1 MNKIK
6 FDKNAQ
12 IAVFGL
18 GKFGRSIAAT
28 LYENGM
34 QVLCCDVNPALVQ
47 EATEY
52 CTYAIE
58 ADVTDPTVL
67 TKIGLGN
74 FDAVIVA
81 FSRDFEAAV
90 ITCMIAK
97 EMKIPFVMAKANG
110 IRQKKIMENI
120 GVDRVV
126 LPEMEMGERIAYQF
140 ITNDPMEYIH
150 RSEEYEIIEM
160 HPKPGWIGKTL
171 QKLALR
177 QSEGINILAIIR
189 EGKVM
194 AVLGAQSEIKENDN
208 LIVLKLLSQ
217 Q

>member
-1 MNKIK
+1 MKKMK
-6 FDKNAQ
+6 FDETAQ
-12 IAVFGL
+12 FAVLGL
-18 GKFGRSIAAT
+18 GKFGRSIAST

-34 QVLCCDVNPALVQ
+34 QVLCCDINPALVQ

-52 CTYAIE
+52 CTCAIE
-58 ADVTDPTVL
+58 ADVTDPSTL
-67 TKIGLGN
+67 AKMGLGN

-81 FSRDFEAAV
+81 ISGDFEAAI

-97 EMKIPFVMAKANG
+97 EMNIPFVMAKANG
-110 IRQKKIMENI
+110 LRQKKIMENI

-150 RSEEYEIIEM
+150 RSDEYEIIEM
-160 HPKPGWIGKTL
+160 HPKSSWIGKTL

-189 EGKVM
+189 DGKVT
-194 AVLGAQSEIKENDN
+194 AVLSPQTEIMENDN
-208 LIVLKLLSQ
+208 LIVLRTL
-217 Q
+217 

>member
-1 MNKIK
+1 MNKMK

-12 IAVFGL
+12 IAVLGL

-28 LYENGM
+28 LHENGL
-34 QVLCCDVNPALVQ
+34 QVLCCDINPALVQ
-47 EATEY
+47 EAAEY
-52 CTYAIE
+52 CTYAVE
-58 ADVTDPTVL
+58 ADVTDPSSL
-67 TKIGLGN
+67 SKMGLGN
-74 FDAVIVA
+74 FDTVVVA
-81 FSRDFEAAV
+81 FSSDFEAAI

-97 EMKIPFVMAKANG
+97 EMKIPFVLAKANG

-160 HPKPGWIGKTL
+160 HPKHNWIGKTL

-177 QSEGINILAIIR
+177 QTEGINILAIIR
-189 EGKVM
+189 DSKVM
-194 AVLGAQSEIKENDN
+194 AVLGPQTEIKETDN
-208 LIVLKLLSQ
+208 LIVLKML
-217 Q
+217 

>member
-1 MNKIK
+1 MNKLK

-12 IAVFGL
+12 IAVLGL

-28 LYENGM
+28 LHENGI
-34 QVLCCDVNPALVQ
+34 QVLCCDINPALVQ

-52 CTYAIE
+52 CTFAIE
-58 ADVTDPTVL
+58 ADVTDPSAL
-67 TKIGLGN
+67 SKLGLGN
-74 FDAVIVA
+74 FDAVVVA
-81 FSRDFEAAV
+81 FSSDFEAAI

-97 EMKIPFVMAKANG
+97 EMNIPFVLAKANG
-110 IRQKKIMENI
+110 VRQKKIMENI

-126 LPEMEMGERIAYQF
+126 LPEMEMGERIAYQI

-160 HPKPGWIGKTL
+160 HPKQSWTGKTL

-189 EGKVM
+189 DSKVM
-194 AVLGAQSEIKENDN
+194 AVLGPHTEIMEDDN
-208 LIVLKLLSQ
+208 LIVLKML
-217 Q
+217 

>member
-1 MNKIK
+1 MNKLK
-6 FDKNAQ
+6 FDKNTQ
-12 IAVFGL
+12 IAVLGL

-28 LYENGM
+28 LHENGI
-34 QVLCCDVNPALVQ
+34 QVLCCDINPALVQ

-58 ADVTDPTVL
+58 ADVTDPSAL
-67 TKIGLGN
+67 SKIGLGN

-81 FSRDFEAAV
+81 FSSDFEAAI

-110 IRQKKIMENI
+110 VRQKKIMENI

-160 HPKPGWIGKTL
+160 HPKHNWIGKTL

-177 QSEGINILAIIR
+177 QTEGINILAIIR
-189 EGKVM
+189 DSKVM
-194 AVLGAQSEIKENDN
+194 AVLGPQTEIREEDS
-208 LIVLKLLSQ
+208 LIVLKML
-217 Q
+217 

>member
-1 MNKIK
+1 MNKVK
-6 FDKNAQ
+6 FDKDAQ
-12 IAVFGL
+12 IAVLGL
-18 GKFGRSIAAT
+18 GKFGRSIATT
-28 LYENGM
+28 LYENGL
-34 QVLCCDVNPALVQ
+34 QVLCCDINSTLVQ

-52 CTYAIE
+52 CTCAIE
-58 ADVTDPTVL
+58 ADVTDPSAL
-67 TKIGLGN
+67 TKLGLGN

-97 EMKIPFVMAKANG
+97 EMNIPFVMAKANG
-110 IRQKKIMENI
+110 IRQKKILENI

-150 RSEEYEIIEM
+150 RSEEYEIMEM
-160 HPKPGWIGKTL
+160 HPKNSWIGKTL

-177 QSEGINILAIIR
+177 QAEGINILAIIR
-189 EGKVM
+189 DGKVM
-194 AVLGAQSEIKENDN
+194 AVLSAQTEIKENDN
-208 LIVLKLLSQ
+208 LIVLKML
-217 Q
+217 

>member
-1 MNKIK
+1 MSKMK

-12 IAVFGL
+12 IAVLGL

-28 LYENGM
+28 LHENGM
-34 QVLCCDVNPALVQ
+34 QVLCCDINPALVQ

-52 CTYAIE
+52 CTHAIE
-58 ADVTDPTVL
+58 ADVTEPSAL
-67 TKIGLGN
+67 SRIGLGN
-74 FDAVIVA
+74 FDAVVIA
-81 FSRDFEAAV
+81 FSSDFEAAV

-97 EMKIPFVMAKANG
+97 EMNIPFVMAKANG
-110 IRQKKIMENI
+110 VRQKKIMENI

-150 RSEEYEIIEM
+150 RSDEYEIIEM
-160 HPKPGWIGKTL
+160 HPKSNWTGKTL

-177 QSEGINILAIIR
+177 QTEGINILAIIR
-189 EGKVM
+189 DGKVM
-194 AVLGAQSEIKENDN
+194 AVLGPQTEIREEDN
-208 LIVLKLLSQ
+208 LIVLKML
-217 Q
+217 

>member
-1 MNKIK
+1 MNKVK

-12 IAVFGL
+12 IAVLGL
-18 GKFGRSIAAT
+18 GKFGHSIATT
-28 LYENGM
+28 LYENGL
-34 QVLCCDVNPALVQ
+34 QVLCCDINPTLVQ

-52 CTYAIE
+52 CTCAIE
-58 ADVTDPTVL
+58 ADVTDLSAL
-67 TKIGLGN
+67 TKLGLGN

-97 EMKIPFVMAKANG
+97 EMNIPFVMAKANG
-110 IRQKKIMENI
+110 IRQKKILENI

-150 RSEEYEIIEM
+150 RSEEYEIMEM
-160 HPKPGWIGKTL
+160 HPKNSWIGKTL

-177 QSEGINILAIIR
+177 QAEGINILAIIR
-189 EGKVM
+189 DGKVM
-194 AVLGAQSEIKENDN
+194 AVLSAQTEIKESDN
-208 LIVLKLLSQ
+208 LIVLKML
-217 Q
+217 